1 MTWESDQRDW
11 INPKQ
16 FGFRKNSSCEEALL
30 RITNIANKAIA
41 EKKFCLVISLDI
53 SGAFDSTWHPGIL
66 DSLINLGCN
75 PSYLKLM
82 NNFLSN
88 RTVTINIQEKSA
100 SKNLTKS
107 CPQGEIHSPFLWNV
121 SFNDIFDIDIDGEV
135 QAFADDS
142 NLIFIS
148 ADPKALESAA
158 NDALIKIN
166 EWGHKNKLKFNN
178 DKTEAIIFSNRNY
191 VPFIRLLFNGKPVSI
206 KKSIKSLGVILDSKL
221 NFHEHVS
228 TQCSKV
234 KRIVFALNHYC
245 SLKWGL
251 NRNVIQQ
258 IWSSYAEQI
267 LLYAVPVWEKALTN
281 KQCQREL
288 ESVQRLVAIKSIK
301 AFRTVSYEAAMTL
314 SKSKPILHRAH
325 MRVLKY
331 FIQHNAYCTASVY
344 DLAEEYNIN
353 LTEYTSPIPVK
364 DLQNPAL
371 IKDINIT
378 IKDKDTAVSDHIYND
393 KSYTRIF
400 TDGSRDN
407 VGTGAAAIIYLR
419 DSDNYETPLLTRL
432 RLANSIF
439 QAEAWAIFS
448 SLLEIY
454 TKYLH
459 DEAYK
464 LLRIF
469 SDSQSTLIALKNAT
483 QTSRLILSIKHLHHL
498 LTDNGFS
505 IEFFWSPG
513 HCKIPGN
520 ETADYFA
527 KLATTQNI
535 PILNLPL
542 PTSHLIQQMKET
554 QNLSWINRWNNS
566 DNGSITKLFI
576 RDLKFISP
584 NLTSSH
590 ETTQI
595 ITGHCRLNFFL
606 QTRGLTK
613 SSICKCGDDIETIH
627 HFIYDCKNYEQLRYK
642 LRYYSFVLGIAWPPQ
657 LNLLIENPV
666 LCVQFLVYIKN
677 TKRLS
682 FD

>member
-66 DSLINLGCN
+66 DSLINVGCN

-148 ADPKALESAA
+148 ADPKALENAA

-221 NFHEHVS
+221 NFHEHIS

-301 AFRTVSYEAAMTL
+301 AFRTVSYETAITL
-314 SKSKPILHRAH
+314 SKSKPILHRAY
-325 MRVLKY
+325 MRVVKY
-331 FIQHNAYCTASVY
+331 FIQHNSYCSTSVY

-353 LTEYTSPIPVK
+353 LTEYTLPIPVK

-371 IKDINIT
+371 NRDIGIT
-378 IKDKDTAVSDHIYND
+378 IKDKDIAVSDHIYND
-393 KSYTRIF
+393 KSCTHIF
-400 TDGSRDN
+400 TDGSR
-407 VGTGAAAIIYLR
+407 VPY
-419 DSDNYETPLLTRL
+419 
-432 RLANSIF
+432 
-439 QAEAWAIFS
+439 
-448 SLLEIY
+448 
-454 TKYLH
+454 
-459 DEAYK
+459 
-464 LLRIF
+464 
-469 SDSQSTLIALKNAT
+469 
-483 QTSRLILSIKHLHHL
+483 
-498 LTDNGFS
+498 
-505 IEFFWSPG
+505 
-513 HCKIPGN
+513 
-520 ETADYFA
+520 
-527 KLATTQNI
+527 
-535 PILNLPL
+535 
-542 PTSHLIQQMKET
+542 
-554 QNLSWINRWNNS
+554 
-566 DNGSITKLFI
+566 
-576 RDLKFISP
+576 
-584 NLTSSH
+584 
-590 ETTQI
+590 
-595 ITGHCRLNFFL
+595 
-606 QTRGLTK
+606 
-613 SSICKCGDDIETIH
+613 
-627 HFIYDCKNYEQLRYK
+627 
-642 LRYYSFVLGIAWPPQ
+642 
-657 LNLLIENPV
+657 
-666 LCVQFLVYIKN
+666 
-677 TKRLS
+677 
-682 FD
+682 

>member
-53 SGAFDSTWHPGIL
+53 SCAFDSTWHPGIL
-66 DSLINLGCN
+66 DSLINVGCN

-121 SFNDIFDIDIDGEV
+121 SFNDIYDIDGEV

-148 ADPKALESAA
+148 ADPKALENAA

-245 SLKWGL
+245 SLKWGM

-353 LTEYTSPIPVK
+353 LKEYTSPIPVK

-371 IKDINIT
+371 IKAIDIT

-627 HFIYDCKNYEQLRYK
+627 HFIFDCKNYERLRYK